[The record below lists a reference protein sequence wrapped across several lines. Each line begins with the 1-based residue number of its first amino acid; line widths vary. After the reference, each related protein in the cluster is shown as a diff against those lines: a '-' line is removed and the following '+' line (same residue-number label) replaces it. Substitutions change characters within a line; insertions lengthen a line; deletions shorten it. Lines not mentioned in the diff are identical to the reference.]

1 VPLYDYRCEAG
12 HVTEVMR
19 PYEDRN
25 DPHLCACG
33 QVGGLVWLKM
43 ARVVGPVFSDLE
55 AYEGALLTKK
65 QREAGVRITSK
76 ADIERIEAQNGFT
89 RVDPNSAAHRAR
101 IADQKD
107 EAREIE
113 KVKATGDRTA
123 VADYLAKTT
132 MQQATGWSDTKYS
145 QWKEM
150 KDAAEQ
156 RVQSGAAARHV
167 EPVQPVGG

>member
-1 VPLYDYRCEAG
+1 MPLYDYRCDAG
-12 HVTEVMR
+12 HVTEAMR
-19 PYEDRN
+19 TYDERDLPQ
-25 DPHLCACG
+25 PCACG
-33 QVGGLVWLKM
+33 LDGMRVWLKA

-65 QREAGVRITSK
+65 QRDAGVRITSK
-76 ADIERIEAQNGFT
+76 ADVERIEAKNGFT
-89 RVDPNSAAHRAR
+89 RVDPNSRAHRAR
-101 IADQKD
+101 LDDQRD

-113 KVKATGDRTA
+113 KVRATGDRAA

-132 MQQATGWSDTKYS
+132 MQQATGWSDTRYS

>member
-1 VPLYDYRCEAG
+1 MPLYDYRCEDG

-19 PYEDRN
+19 SYDDRN
-25 DPHLCACG
+25 NPHICACG

-43 ARVVGPVFSDLE
+43 ARVVGPVFSDLD

-65 QREAGVRITSK
+65 QRDAGVRITSK

-89 RVDPNSAAHRAR
+89 RVDPHSAAHRAR

-132 MQQATGWSDTKYS
+132 MQQATGWGDAKYS